1 LNNQLKS
8 IGLLFSGQVLIKS
21 SNFLKQLLMAY
32 FLGVSG
38 RVDLLLVAQIIPNII
53 GSMISGGAGE
63 ILVTKTK
70 VEDSSK
76 QTFVTFFTFISTALI
91 AIVLFLYWFFLPF
104 VADKL
109 DVSLSDQSLFT
120 QLSFLLIVS
129 KIFGSIVSCLQ
140 HLLYAKNLYKKFIVV
155 SLIAE
160 LLGIIVILLFVK
172 ENHILA
178 FAYGILVSTV
188 ATAILFVTIHHL
200 PLKPLFNIEEW
211 KSNWDELK
219 SMYRKIFTLS
229 LQTLMNHLSSFWE
242 RMLSFKYLQPG
253 YLSALNYSKSL
264 TELPKMAFLSSVL
277 TTSYIEQNKRKEIS
291 NEKYLS
297 YSNKVDALLNE
308 TAFFFQILSLLLSP
322 FVLIVL
328 YQRGAFDSS
337 DVRLTLFIYQILTLG
352 FLPGLMFNFLT
363 RTMFI
368 ESEMKH
374 LFWLITCKSIFEII
388 GMTIFITTFYQTI
401 PVILTISKYLSVFY
415 LYYYLNKKKSGIFNT
430 RKSVKLY
437 MIAIVVS
444 LLLYFLNQEVINAI
458 TDLSIFELGVY
469 YSPVLLFSLILS
481 FYFIRNIKKKIVVS

>member
-178 FAYGILVSTV
+178 FAYGILVS
-188 ATAILFVTIHHL
+188 L
-200 PLKPLFNIEEW
+200 
-211 KSNWDELK
+211 
-219 SMYRKIFTLS
+219 
-229 LQTLMNHLSSFWE
+229 LQLRSCL
-242 RMLSFKYLQPG
+242 
-253 YLSALNYSKSL
+253 
-264 TELPKMAFLSSVL
+264 
-277 TTSYIEQNKRKEIS
+277 
-291 NEKYLS
+291 
-297 YSNKVDALLNE
+297 
-308 TAFFFQILSLLLSP
+308 
-322 FVLIVL
+322 
-328 YQRGAFDSS
+328 
-337 DVRLTLFIYQILTLG
+337 
-352 FLPGLMFNFLT
+352 
-363 RTMFI
+363 
-368 ESEMKH
+368 
-374 LFWLITCKSIFEII
+374 
-388 GMTIFITTFYQTI
+388 
-401 PVILTISKYLSVFY
+401 
-415 LYYYLNKKKSGIFNT
+415 
-430 RKSVKLY
+430 
-437 MIAIVVS
+437 
-444 LLLYFLNQEVINAI
+444 
-458 TDLSIFELGVY
+458 
-469 YSPVLLFSLILS
+469 
-481 FYFIRNIKKKIVVS
+481 

>member
-1 LNNQLKS
+1 M
-8 IGLLFSGQVLIKS
+8 IKS

-63 ILVTKTK
+63 ILVTKSH
-70 VEDSSK
+70 VEEPSK
-76 QTFVTFFTFISTALI
+76 QTFVSLFTFISTVLI
-91 AIVLFLYWFFLPF
+91 SLVLFLYWFLLPI

-109 DVSLSDQSLFT
+109 DVNFSDQALFV
-120 QLSFLLIVS
+120 QLSFILIIS

-140 HLLYAKNLYKKFIVV
+140 HLLYAKNLYKKFVV
-155 SLIAE
+155 INLFAE
-160 LLGIIVILLFVK
+160 ILGIIVIIVFVN

-178 FAYGILVSTV
+178 FAYGILVSTI
-188 ATAILFVTIHHL
+188 ASALLFVSIHHL
-200 PLKPLFNIEEW
+200 PLRPLFQLQEW
-211 KSNWDELK
+211 KTNWDELK
-219 SMYRKIFTLS
+219 AMYKKIFTLS
-229 LQTLMNHLSSFWE
+229 LQTLVNHLSSFWE

-277 TTSYIEQNKRKEIS
+277 TTSYIEQNKRKQIS
-291 NEKYLS
+291 KETYFK
-297 YSNKVDALLNE
+297 YSNKVDSLLNE

-328 YQRGAFDSS
+328 YRRGAFDSS
-337 DVRLTLFIYQILTLG
+337 DVELTLFIYQILTLG

-374 LFWLITCKSIFEII
+374 LFWLIAGKSIFEII
-388 GMTIFITTFYQTI
+388 GMTLFISTYYQTI
-401 PVILTISKYLSVFY
+401 PVVLTISKYISVFY
-415 LYYYLNKKKSGIFNT
+415 LYYYLNKKNSGIFNT
-430 RKSVKLY
+430 NKSVKLY
-437 MIAIVVS
+437 LITIAIS
-444 LLLYFLNQEVINAI
+444 LALYFFNQSIIKTI
-458 TDLSIFELGVY
+458 TSFSVYELGFY
-469 YSPVLLFSLILS
+469 YFPIFLLSLVLSY
-481 FYFIRNIKKKIVVS
+481 YFIKNIKKKIVGS